1 MLEREEVLK
10 LAKLSR
16 LEVAE
21 EDIERMI
28 RVEVKSLSDRLAQ
41 YKRPTNII
49 ISKDELPKTT
59 TRKVK
64 RKDVLELIKM

>member
-21 EDIERMI
+21 EDIES
-28 RVEVKSLSDRLAQ
+28 VKGHLVFGQQL
-41 YKRPTNII
+41 
-49 ISKDELPKTT
+49 
-59 TRKVK
+59 
-64 RKDVLELIKM
+64 DVSP

>member
-21 EDIERMI
+21 EDIES
-28 RVEVKSLSDRLAQ
+28 VKGHLVPCSETYRRLLPAYLRYYFLS
-41 YKRPTNII
+41 N
-49 ISKDELPKTT
+49 KD
-59 TRKVK
+59 
-64 RKDVLELIKM
+64 